1 MCGYCGCNSC
11 GTSCPDP
18 SKGEPGIQ
26 GNPGLSSVI
35 AQGEATLVAGTV
47 TVTCQP
53 ILSTSLVILSRKTGG
68 GMLGELTY
76 TIVRGVSFTINSDN
90 PLDTSVIS
98 YIIV

>member
-1 MCGYCGCNSC
+1 MCVTCNCNPCKS
-11 GTSCPDP
+11 TCPSP

-26 GNPGLSSVI
+26 GEPGLSSVI
-35 AQGEATLVAGTV
+35 AQGEATLVAGIV
-47 TVTCQP
+47 TVACQP
-53 ILSTSLVILSRKTGG
+53 ILDSSLAILSRKTGG

-76 TIVRGVSFTINSDN
+76 TLIRGVSFTINSDN